1 MKKTIVRIGCV
12 MLAAALIAGCII
24 AYAETTDKP
33 SDTVKVVQTA
43 EPEVET
49 DNLTERNDEYRIPTI
64 VRDYINVTNAENGC
78 LAAPANYQVDCWDTP
93 IDLRADMTVLMI
105 KGHITGN
112 FEVYAARDNGVET
125 VWPLV
130 VAEVMVDEVLSV
142 PAVEA
147 PVSEDSE
154 EIAEKAGQVEAGS
167 VIRIALASFDVCFNI
182 VNDRLVPS
190 FNNEIRD
197 MFANKNGLFLMLGN
211 SGCVSSEGDEIAE
224 FIIYPDGISF
234 FKLDADGGLDIPD
247 DSKELLRRYYGH
259 DMLQIEDFITAIRTI
274 RSLHE

>member
-24 AYAETTDKP
+24 AYAETADKP

-142 PAVEA
+142 PSVEA
-147 PVSEDSE
+147 PNHVPNTAIRIRATIITVRLESRIAVNPREKPFFSAPSIVRPAFSSSLILSAEITFASTPIPIDRIIPAIPGSVSEDALLNAKKPV
-154 EIAEKAGQVEAGS
+154 IAA
-167 VIRIALASFDVCFNI
+167 NI
-182 VNDRLVPS
+182 P
-190 FNNEIRD
+190 
-197 MFANKNGLFLMLGN
+197 AT
-211 SGCVSSEGDEIAE
+211 CPVSA
-224 FIIYPDGISF
+224 
-234 FKLDADGGLDIPD
+234 
-247 DSKELLRRYYGH
+247 
-259 DMLQIEDFITAIRTI
+259 ITATKPG
-274 RSLHE
+274 SL